1 MNRTQRPSGA
11 VVCHNTLISRK
22 NMPGALQ
29 CGSARFDGSEVSEP
43 AISNAVQG
51 RRAFQRIGKE
61 GEKEL
66 PLITGNKLARQ
77 FDGTGALN

>member
-11 VVCHNTLISRK
+11 IVCHNTIISRK

-29 CGSARFDGSEVSEP
+29 CGSARFDGSEVPEP

-51 RRAFQRIGKE
+51 RRAFQRTGKGRQKSFPSSLE
-61 GEKEL
+61 ISLHVSLTGLEL
-66 PLITGNKLARQ
+66 
-77 FDGTGALN
+77 